1 MITYTVTTIAQAH
14 EKMMR
19 EIIWKHDEIT
29 TEDGEHTW
37 ESDTI
42 GIEITNPLED
52 MIHYKSS
59 FGKQRCDEYTEQLL
73 KGTKSEFDYTYNQ
86 RLFGYEVHAGDGE
99 HEYVNQIESLI
110 NHLKQNPQTRRAMA
124 ITWSPKYDCFDNKY
138 LGNVPCL
145 QLLQYTIRS
154 GKLHCKA
161 IFRSND
167 VLSAFGPNA
176 YGLVRLQEHI
186 SKELRY
192 PVGTYT
198 HIALIPHVYPI
209 RDKADLQRW
218 M

>member
-59 FGKQRCDEYTEQLL
+59 FGKQRCDEYTEQLFNSWP
-73 KGTKSEFDYTYNQ
+73 GFEYTYHE
-86 RLFGYEVHAGDGE
+86 RLF
-99 HEYVNQIESLI
+99 EYYSNSGVLVNQIYQII
-110 NHLKQNPQTRRAMA
+110 NKLQQNPQTRRAIA
-124 ITWSPKYDCFDNKY
+124 ITWEPFKDNK
-138 LGNVPCL
+138 NQHVPCL
-145 QLLQYTIRS
+145 QFLQYTIRS

-161 IFRSND
+161 VFRSND
-167 VLSAFGPNA
+167 ILSAFGPNA

-198 HIALIPHVYPI
+198 HIALIPHLYPV

>member
-14 EKMMR
+14 EKMIR

-29 TEDGEHTW
+29 TEDGEYTW

-59 FGKQRCDEYTEQLL
+59 FGKQRCDEYTEQIFNSWP
-73 KGTKSEFDYTYNQ
+73 GFEYTYHE
-86 RLFGYEVHAGDGE
+86 RLFKYYSNSGVL
-99 HEYVNQIESLI
+99 VNQIYQII
-110 NHLKQNPQTRRAMA
+110 NKLQQNPQTRRALA
-124 ITWSPKYDCFDNKY
+124 ITWEPFKDNK
-138 LGNVPCL
+138 NPHVPCL

-186 SKELRY
+186 SKKLRY

-198 HIALIPHVYPI
+198 HIALIPHLYPV